1 MKQFIKEWII
11 NMAICLVIVGYIGIF
26 LGYIGIF
33 FLGCY
38 LLDDSTLKGAVYI
51 TLWAIFY
58 AVTTITYYVRYCNRK
73 KK

>member
-11 NMAICLVIVGYIGIF
+11 NMAICLVIV
-26 LGYIGIF
+26 GYIGIF

-58 AVTTITYYVRYCNRK
+58 AVTTITYYVRHCNRK

>member
-26 LGYIGIF
+26 L
-33 FLGCY
+33 LGCY

>member
-26 LGYIGIF
+26 

-38 LLDDSTLKGAVYI
+38 LLDDRTLKGAVYI

>member
-26 LGYIGIF
+26 

-38 LLDDSTLKGAVYI
+38 LLDDSTLKGAVCI

>member
-1 MKQFIKEWII
+1 MKQFIKEWVI
-11 NMAICLVIVGYIGIF
+11 NMAIYLVIVGYIGIF
-26 LGYIGIF
+26 L
-33 FLGCY
+33 LGCY

>member
-1 MKQFIKEWII
+1 MKQFIKGWII
-11 NMAICLVIVGYIGIF
+11 NMAICLVIVGYID
-26 LGYIGIF
+26 IF

>member
-11 NMAICLVIVGYIGIF
+11 NMAICLVIV
-26 LGYIGIF
+26 GYIGIF

-51 TLWAIFY
+51 TLCAIFY

>member
-1 MKQFIKEWII
+1 MKQFIIEWCI
-11 NMAICLVIVGYIGIF
+11 NMSIALVIV
-26 LGYIGIF
+26 GYIGIF

-51 TLWAIFY
+51 TLWSIFY

>member
-1 MKQFIKEWII
+1 MKQFIIEWII
-11 NMAICLVIVGYIGIF
+11 NMAICLVIV
-26 LGYIGIF
+26 GYIGIF

>member
-11 NMAICLVIVGYIGIF
+11 NMAIGLVIV
-26 LGYIGIF
+26 GYIGIF

>member
-1 MKQFIKEWII
+1 MKQFIIEWCI
-11 NMAICLVIVGYIGIF
+11 NMSIALVIV
-26 LGYIGIF
+26 GYIGIF

-38 LLDDSTLKGAVYI
+38 LLYDSTLKGAVYI

>member
-1 MKQFIKEWII
+1 MKQFIIEWCI
-11 NMAICLVIVGYIGIF
+11 NMSIALVTVGYIC
-26 LGYIGIF
+26 IF

>member
-11 NMAICLVIVGYIGIF
+11 SMAIGLAMV
-26 LGYIGIF
+26 GYIGIF

>member
-11 NMAICLVIVGYIGIF
+11 NMAICLFIV
-26 LGYIGIF
+26 GYIGIF

>member
-11 NMAICLVIVGYIGIF
+11 NMAIYLVIV
-26 LGYIGIF
+26 GYIGIF

>member
-11 NMAICLVIVGYIGIF
+11 NMAICLVIV
-26 LGYIGIF
+26 GYIGIF

-51 TLWAIFY
+51 TLWAMFY
-58 AVTTITYYVRYCNRK
+58 AVTTITYYIRYCNRK

>member
-11 NMAICLVIVGYIGIF
+11 NMAICLVIV
-26 LGYIGIF
+26 GYIGIF

-58 AVTTITYYVRYCNRK
+58 AVTTITYYVIERRNERTQYPYN
-73 KK
+73 

>member
-11 NMAICLVIVGYIGIF
+11 NMAICLVIV
-26 LGYIGIF
+26 GYIGIF

-51 TLWAIFY
+51 TLGAIFY

>member
-1 MKQFIKEWII
+1 MKQIIIEWCI
-11 NMAICLVIVGYIGIF
+11 NMSIALVIV
-26 LGYIGIF
+26 GYIGIF

>member
-11 NMAICLVIVGYIGIF
+11 NMAICLVIV
-26 LGYIGIF
+26 GYIGIF

>member
-11 NMAICLVIVGYIGIF
+11 NMAICLVIVGYID
-26 LGYIGIF
+26 IF

>member
-1 MKQFIKEWII
+1 MKRFIIEWCI
-11 NMAICLVIVGYIGIF
+11 NMSIALVIV
-26 LGYIGIF
+26 GYIGIF

-38 LLDDSTLKGAVYI
+38 LLDDKTLKGAVYI

>member
-11 NMAICLVIVGYIGIF
+11 NMAICLVIV
-26 LGYIGIF
+26 GYIGIF

-58 AVTTITYYVRYCNRK
+58 AVTTITYYVRYYNRK

>member
-1 MKQFIKEWII
+1 MKQFIKEWVI
-11 NMAICLVIVGYIGIF
+11 NMAICLVIV
-26 LGYIGIF
+26 GYIGIF

>member
-1 MKQFIKEWII
+1 MKQFILEWCI
-11 NMAICLVIVGYIGIF
+11 NMSIALVIVR
-26 LGYIGIF
+26 YIGIF

-38 LLDDSTLKGAVYI
+38 LLVLDNSTLNGAVYI

-58 AVTTITYYVRYCNRK
+58 AVTTITYYIRYCNRK

>member
-11 NMAICLVIVGYIGIF
+11 NMAICCLVIV
-26 LGYIGIF
+26 GYIGIF

>member
-1 MKQFIKEWII
+1 MKQFIKEWVI
-11 NMAICLVIVGYIGIF
+11 NMAIGLVIV
-26 LGYIGIF
+26 GYIGIF

-38 LLDDSTLKGAVYI
+38 LLDDRTLKGAVYI

>member
-1 MKQFIKEWII
+1 MKQIIKEWII
-11 NMAICLVIVGYIGIF
+11 NMAICLVIV
-26 LGYIGIF
+26 GYIGIF

>member
-1 MKQFIKEWII
+1 MKQFIIEWCI
-11 NMAICLVIVGYIGIF
+11 NMAIALAIV
-26 LGYIGIF
+26 GYIGIF

>member
-1 MKQFIKEWII
+1 MKQFIIEWCI
-11 NMAICLVIVGYIGIF
+11 NMSIALVIV
-26 LGYIGIF
+26 GYIGIF

>member
-11 NMAICLVIVGYIGIF
+11 NMAICLVIVGYIN
-26 LGYIGIF
+26 IF